1 MFLEII
7 GFDIL
12 GCRIAHAAGAD
23 RIELC
28 ASPDLGGTTPNQ
40 VLIAQAMAEMQ
51 IPVYVMIRPRGG
63 DFCYSE
69 AEFEEMKESII
80 YCKSIGCQGVVFGLL
95 TPTGHMDV
103 NRCAELI
110 ALAQPMG
117 CTFHRAFD
125 VVAEPDVALEQVIEL
140 GFERIL
146 TSGQEPT
153 ALAGAQSIAAWIEQ
167 AAGRISIMPG
177 SGITATNIAQIR
189 SLTKATEYHASAKR
203 VDASTG
209 AYVGVD
215 GEEVRVMKAV

>member
-12 GCRIAHAAGAD
+12 GCHVAQAAGAD

-28 ASPDLGGTTPNQ
+28 ARPDLGGTTPSQ
-40 VLIAQAMAEMQ
+40 ALIAQAVAEML

-63 DFCYSE
+63 DFCYSD
-69 AEFEEMKESII
+69 AEYEEMKESVI
-80 YCKSIGCQGVVFGLL
+80 YCKSIGCQGVVFGVL
-95 TPTGHMDV
+95 TDLARIDTA
-103 NRCAELI
+103 RCAPLV

-153 ALAGAQSIAAWIEQ
+153 ALAGAQSIAAWIKQ

-189 SLTKATEYHASAKR
+189 ALTKATEYHASAKR